1 MAERSSRLG
10 RVMLGLAAVL
20 GAGGFLLFAAAPE
33 PETAGPAGD
42 AVIRSVESL
51 RVQAETVRARGELAT
66 MLEPRRSVRLF
77 AETRGPVIEVGA
89 EALDRV
95 GAGHVLVRIDP
106 LEAEVAVERARA
118 DVARSE
124 SERALARAELERQRS
139 LRKRGVS
146 SDADLDSAENA
157 EKVASAVLRQARAE
171 LQQAEDDLAKKT
183 IAAAFDGVLRSF
195 DVEEGEYVQP
205 GQELGELI
213 DLTTARARI
222 GVSDR
227 EVVAIRPGQEV
238 ELGLDAW
245 PREVFRGRVLRVGAA
260 FDRDTRKFPVE
271 VEFPNADGRLLPGMV
286 GSVALDVGEP
296 DPRTVVPREATVDE
310 FGLRFVWVLDE
321 GEEGLVAR
329 RRRIQVRPIPFRP
342 ADFEVIDGLAEG
354 EEIALSAVRQL
365 RDGERVRRRNGS
377 GPE

>member
-1 MAERSSRLG
+1 MPAERPSRL
-10 RVMLGLAAVL
+10 RMAMLAAAGLL
-20 GAGGFLLFAAAPE
+20 GVGGFLLFAAAPE
-33 PETAGPAGD
+33 PETLEAAGD
-42 AVIRSVESL
+42 AVLRTVETRRVRAEPIRS
-51 RVQAETVRARGELAT
+51 RGEVAAL
-66 MLEPRRSVRLF
+66 LEPRRSVRLF

-95 GAGHVLVRIDP
+95 EADLVLVRVDP

-118 DVARSE
+118 NVARSE
-124 SERALARAELERQRS
+124 SERALAKAELARQRS
-139 LRKRGVS
+139 LTKRGVA

-157 EKVASAVLRQARAE
+157 GKVAEAVLRQARAE

-183 IAAAFDGVLRSF
+183 IVAPFDGVLRSF

-227 EVVAIRPGQEV
+227 QVVALRPGQSV
-238 ELGLDAW
+238 ELTVEAR
-245 PREVFRGRVLRVGAA
+245 PREVFRGEVLRVGAA

-271 VEFPNADGRLLPGMV
+271 VEFPNPDGRLLPGMV
-286 GSVALDVGEP
+286 GSVSLEVGEAG
-296 DPRTVVPREATVDE
+296 PRTVVPREATIDE
-310 FGLRFVWVLDE
+310 FGLRFVWVVE
-321 GEEGLVAR
+321 QGEEGLVVS
-329 RRRIQVRPIPFRP
+329 RRRIQVQPIPFRP
-342 ADFEVIDGLAEG
+342 ADFEVVDGLAEG

-365 RDGERVRRRNGS
+365 REGERVRRNGS
-377 GPE
+377 GPR